1 MGDRMINKVI
11 SINNYQNLQEYKT
24 SLEKDFI
31 KARNG
36 KDPNCKKCD
45 ERGYIKSAN
54 KTKIGDKV
62 ISFDAVCDC
71 VSYEKNKIEEKLQRV
86 NLFIKQYRAIF
97 GNATEDITLD
107 RYAKDYRQTEL
118 IEMFK
123 NYLEVSSPASIL
135 LFGESKSGK
144 TTILSLLW
152 QIYSINK
159 VNAFYL
165 KASYFEKM
173 YKQLYTSKS
182 ANDIQSAINAK
193 IENAKKCDILL
204 IDDLDSI
211 GFTTAKNGYY
221 EIFDYLNRH
230 DKKVIMT
237 SNSYIEDILEKLK
250 EKKDK
255 DSLRMADKIISRMLG
270 LGLIQLELKKYNPPQ
285 KTIIKRKTFENK
297 REA

>member
-1 MGDRMINKVI
+1 MTNKII
-11 SINNYQNLQEYKT
+11 SIKDFQNLQDYKI
-24 SLEKDFI
+24 SLERDFI

-36 KDPNCKKCD
+36 KDPNCRKCD
-45 ERGYIKSAN
+45 EKGYLKDAY
-54 KTKIGDKV
+54 KTKVGDKE
-62 ISFDAVCDC
+62 ISFNSVCDC
-71 VSYEKNKIEEKLQRV
+71 VRYDKNKIEEQLQRL
-86 NLFIKQYRAIF
+86 NITIKQYRAIF
-97 GNATEDITLD
+97 GQLDENMTLD
-107 RYAKDYRQTEL
+107 IYAKDYRQNEL

-135 LFGESKSGK
+135 LYGESKSGK
-144 TTILSLLW
+144 TTILRLLW
-152 QIYSINK
+152 QIYAINK

-182 ANDIQSAINAK
+182 ANDIQSAINSK

-211 GFTTAKNGYY
+211 GFATAKNGYY

-255 DSLRMADKIISRMLG
+255 DSIRMADKIISRMLG

-297 REA
+297 KEA